1 MKCRENVGKIGK
13 IRSKLSGMD
22 LEEEGR
28 GGNEWIER
36 NFSLFLL
43 FEERE
48 YISMNISHIASK
60 RSVCPVNNLETS
72 DAFPVYCFPRQFQG
86 RDFARRRCI
95 VRWSGREFVAPCIL
109 EQPLIF
115 KRTHASFRGSRNSFS
130 KKLGYEPK
138 YRIPKSF
145 CPEIDA
151 PSFFDTTKRGSYIY
165 MYERKL

>member
-1 MKCRENVGKIGK
+1 MT
-13 IRSKLSGMD
+13 RSS
-22 LEEEGR
+22 
-28 GGNEWIER
+28 
-36 NFSLFLL
+36 
-43 FEERE
+43 
-48 YISMNISHIASK
+48 

-72 DAFPVYCFPRQFQG
+72 DAFPVYCFPRHFQG

-115 KRTHASFRGSRNSFS
+115 KPTHASFRGSRNSFS

-165 MYERKL
+165 MYERKLWIFVFSLSPSLLSFRLAFRSWREENVSLGRKFNTISFY